1 MSSSPIAVLLPH
13 APVTST
19 EPAAVPVAVTV
30 QEQPGLLAVLA
41 AVPDP
46 RDPRGVRYPL
56 ASMLGVAVCAV
67 LAGAVTFAAIADW
80 VSDLDSPAWARLG
93 FTGRIPVASTVWRLL
108 VRVDAEVLTTV
119 LAGWLRARSEAST
132 PASTSASTSRP
143 VTDHR
148 WRRVIAIDG
157 KVLRGSRLPDG
168 SQVHLLSAYDTG
180 TGVVLAQV
188 QIAAKSNEIPAFAPL
203 LDRVQ
208 QLLGS
213 LTGMII
219 VADALHAQTGHA
231 REVAA
236 RGAHLM
242 VTIKANQ
249 PTLHSLLK
257 ALPWA
262 AVPVGDQR
270 RDHGHGRRETRTVKA
285 LTDRTPGGLGFPHA
299 EQAVRITRTRT
310 VKGKTSRETAYL
322 IVSLAA
328 EYAQPDQL
336 QDWAR
341 LEWHI
346 ENRLH
351 WIRDVTLGED
361 AHQARTGNG
370 PAVAAV
376 LRNTAIGYH
385 RSNGETNIAR
395 ATRRANRR
403 PDDLIDAV
411 TRSYPTTQ

>member
-13 APVTST
+13 GATMST
-19 EPAAVPVAVTV
+19 PSVAVAAG
-30 QEQPGLLAVLA
+30 EQPGLLAVLA
-41 AVPDP
+41 AVADP
-46 RDPRGVRYPL
+46 RDPRGIRYPL
-56 ASMLGVAVCAV
+56 ASMLAVAVCAV

-80 VSDLDSPAWARLG
+80 VKDLDSPAWARLG
-93 FTGRIPVASTVWRLL
+93 FTGRVPVASTVWRLL
-108 VRVDAEVLTTV
+108 VRVDAEVLSTV
-119 LAGWLRARSEAST
+119 LAGWLRARVT
-132 PASTSASTSRP
+132 PPAVADR
-143 VTDHR
+143 R
-148 WRRVIAIDG
+148 WRRVIAVDG

-188 QIAAKSNEIPAFAPL
+188 QIAEKSNEIPAFTPL
-203 LDRVQ
+203 LDRVEAQ
-208 QLLGS
+208 LGS
-213 LTGMII
+213 LIDVII

-231 REVAA
+231 REVAI

-242 VTIKANQ
+242 VTVKANQ
-249 PTLHSLLK
+249 PTLYNLLK

-262 AVPVGDQR
+262 EMPVGDRR

-310 VKGKTSRETAYL
+310 IKGKTSRETAYL
-322 IVSLAA
+322 VVSLPA
-328 EYAQPDQL
+328 EHAQPEQL

-351 WIRDVTLGED
+351 WIRDVTLRED

-403 PDDLIDAV
+403 PNDLIDAV
-411 TRSYPTTQ
+411 TRSNPTTQ

>member
-1 MSSSPIAVLLPH
+1 MSSSPIAALLPH
-13 APVTST
+13 GPVSSI
-19 EPAAVPVAVTV
+19 APVAVTGH
-30 QEQPGLLAVLA
+30 EQPGLLAVLA

-56 ASMLGVAVCAV
+56 ASVLAVAVCAV
-67 LAGAVTFAAIADW
+67 MAGAVTFAAIADW
-80 VSDLDSPAWARLG
+80 VRDLDSPAWTRLG

-108 VRVDAEVLTTV
+108 VRVDAEELSTV
-119 LAGWLRARSEAST
+119 LAGWLRARNT
-132 PASTSASTSRP
+132 PASTTPASTTPTVADR
-143 VTDHR
+143 R
-148 WRRVIAIDG
+148 WRRVIAVDG
-157 KVLRGSRLPDG
+157 KVIRGSRLPDG

-188 QIAAKSNEIPAFAPL
+188 QIAAKSNEIPAFTPL
-203 LDRVQ
+203 LNRVEAQ
-208 QLLGS
+208 LGS
-213 LTGMII
+213 LDGVII
-219 VADALHAQTGHA
+219 VADALHAQTAHA
-231 REVAA
+231 HEVAA

-242 VTIKANQ
+242 VTVKANR
-249 PTLHSLLK
+249 PTLHAQLK

-262 AVPVGDQR
+262 DVPVGDRR

-310 VKGKTSRETAYL
+310 VKEKTSRETAYL
-322 IVSLAA
+322 VVSLPA
-328 EYAQPDQL
+328 EHAQPDQL

-351 WIRDVTLGED
+351 WIRDVTLRED
-361 AHQARTGNG
+361 AHQAHTGNG

-403 PDDLIDAV
+403 PHDLIDAV